1 MENLDRIKNTNM
13 QKKCYIKILPCREK
27 SQFVHERRLVR
38 QENLYRWNCESR
50 VIWNVKKK
58 ENLNGRLFVS
68 TVHRLTYKIKKKKY
82 SSRFGKN
89 SAQLK
94 IDSNATGQNIFR
106 IFAITTPNNGANNIL
121 IDTGQIA
128 TTIYN
133 WFCKRN
139 YIFEFISSKIFNS
152 SAYDEVYVNR
162 IYVWSVSLII
172 VRA

>member
-13 QKKCYIKILPCREK
+13 QKKCYIKILHCREK

-58 ENLNGRLFVS
+58 
-68 TVHRLTYKIKKKKY
+68 KISMDACSFQQFIVWRTKLKKKH

-94 IDSNATGQNIFR
+94 IDSNANGQNIFR